1 MTDNPTS
8 SDGTT
13 PEGNPV
19 SAAQVADGI
28 NTFSLEYVQQL
39 RNEAA
44 SHRVGKNEAVEA
56 AKAATATGYDA
67 KIAAVEEKFTQ
78 QGATL
83 SARELELSKLK
94 AIIAAKI
101 PVDRIEEIA
110 PLVEGTDEATITARV
125 QTLKALMGDSAP
137 ARVPAVDPS
146 QGGSGVPVIPLNGD
160 PIMKLLN
167 EKLGI
172 TG

>member
-1 MTDNPTS
+1 MTEPV
-8 SDGTT
+8 GT
-13 PEGNPV
+13 PEGTPTPT
-19 SAAQVADGI
+19 APVADGI
-28 NTFSLEYVQQL
+28 NTFSLEYVKQL
-39 RNEAA
+39 RDEAA
-44 SHRVGKNEAVEA
+44 AHRVAKNEAVEA
-56 AKAATATGYDA
+56 AKTALASSFETE
-67 KIAAVEEKFTQ
+67 KTELTSKFTE

-125 QTLKALMGDSAP
+125 QTLKALMGDAAP

-146 QGGSGVPVIPLNGD
+146 QGGSGVPVVPLNGD